1 MDQNSQDK
9 PIANS
14 DNNSIT
20 ELNVEVL
27 SPEKVIYKG
36 PAVAIS
42 AVNNKGKFDVLF
54 QHAQFI
60 SIINGDLIIHF
71 NARYLIEPLNYINSD
86 KINLLFNGNNKP
98 LMVKG
103 EGDESFRYLI
113 MPVNR

>member
-71 NARYLIEPLNYINSD
+71 N
-86 KINLLFNGNNKP
+86 NKP
-98 LMVKG
+98 EKNSLIFT
-103 EGDESFRYLI
+103 ES
-113 MPVNR
+113 